1 MTTSK
6 EWYIMQVL
14 WENGA
19 CSLMEIVAQ
28 MERKTKWSKST
39 CATMLRRMTEKGVI
53 GYEMK
58 GKTKYFYPIVQK
70 DEVIMPETKS
80 FLGRIYDGSIG
91 AMMSTLVKQGDL
103 SEKDIDELEEI
114 LKNDDYK
121 MLDFVCHFP
130 VNMLIK
136 NPYLLNDDECLY
148 AMNPATHVDFLV
160 YNRISKRAILAIEVD
175 GYAFHQKETAQAK
188 RYLLKIIF
196 LNFIIFLY

>member
-1 MTTSK
+1 MKMITSK

-14 WENGA
+14 WENDA

-114 LKNDDYK
+114 LKNARENAEK
-121 MLDFVCHFP
+121 
-130 VNMLIK
+130 K
-136 NPYLLNDDECLY
+136 
-148 AMNPATHVDFLV
+148 
-160 YNRISKRAILAIEVD
+160 
-175 GYAFHQKETAQAK
+175 G
-188 RYLLKIIF
+188 
-196 LNFIIFLY
+196 

>member
-1 MTTSK
+1 MITSQ

-19 CSLMEIVAQ
+19 CSLMEIVAK

-103 SEKDIDELEEI
+103 SEKDMDELEEI
-114 LKNDDYK
+114 LKNARENAEK
-121 MLDFVCHFP
+121 
-130 VNMLIK
+130 K
-136 NPYLLNDDECLY
+136 
-148 AMNPATHVDFLV
+148 
-160 YNRISKRAILAIEVD
+160 
-175 GYAFHQKETAQAK
+175 G
-188 RYLLKIIF
+188 
-196 LNFIIFLY
+196 

>member
-1 MTTSK
+1 MMGLQSKPKGRMKMITSK

-14 WENGA
+14 WANGA
-19 CSLMEIVAQ
+19 CSLREIVAQ
-28 MERKTKWSKST
+28 MEKKTKWSKST

-103 SEKDIDELEEI
+103 SEKDMDELEEI
-114 LKNDDYK
+114 LKN
-121 MLDFVCHFP
+121 
-130 VNMLIK
+130 
-136 NPYLLNDDECLY
+136 
-148 AMNPATHVDFLV
+148 A
-160 YNRISKRAILAIEVD
+160 RANAEKK
-175 GYAFHQKETAQAK
+175 G
-188 RYLLKIIF
+188 
-196 LNFIIFLY
+196 

>member
-1 MTTSK
+1 MMGLQSKPKRRMKMITSK

-70 DEVIMPETKS
+70 EEVIMPETKS

-114 LKNDDYK
+114 LKNARENAEK
-121 MLDFVCHFP
+121 
-130 VNMLIK
+130 K
-136 NPYLLNDDECLY
+136 
-148 AMNPATHVDFLV
+148 
-160 YNRISKRAILAIEVD
+160 
-175 GYAFHQKETAQAK
+175 G
-188 RYLLKIIF
+188 
-196 LNFIIFLY
+196 

>member
-1 MTTSK
+1 
-6 EWYIMQVL
+6 MQVL

-28 MERKTKWSKST
+28 MEKKTKWSKST

-103 SEKDIDELEEI
+103 SEKDMDELEEI
-114 LKNDDYK
+114 LKK
-121 MLDFVCHFP
+121 HPEMEFVQLQI
-130 VNMLIK
+130 N
-136 NPYLLNDDECLY
+136 Y
-148 AMNPATHVDFLV
+148 ADWENPA
-160 YNRISKRAILAIEVD
+160 IQSKACYEV
-175 GYAFHQKETAQAK
+175 ARK
-188 RYLLKIIF
+188 
-196 LNFIIFLY
+196 